1 MPPRIRH
8 WQRQKGGRSSL
19 YSKVSVPSY
28 LRLPLQGL
36 NLAAKEIPVGG
47 EALALIEV
55 ILSNARFI
63 VKFMK
68 LIRGSQV
75 LKNLIQINFQQGP
88 KGVQKQFARLWRLIP
103 PNEYKY
109 YCETVPQIY
118 ADLQTAICD
127 WIETVPVAGPP
138 ASLLIKTAGGFDL
151 MNSIYAGLPVETRE
165 LFENPDSLNGMVGQA
180 IEAIK
185 EALNAE
191 DKNKPK
197 QGATKSGKT
206 KQAKTKQR
214 RTTQGKS
221 NQRGKRVLRGGSFLS
236 DMKKK
241 ISQARNS
248 EFLTKMKK
256 AATKLGE
263 KAVTLGTKIASSKIL
278 ADVKKNLAVLK
289 TEAKAVTGPIMAGL
303 AVVGA
308 DEYVKKKI
316 DVYLNKVLQP
326 ATKGAGKSI
335 QIIFPLY
342 FSLLCLVDK
351 CKMIDQQRGK
361 TGKTG
366 KRGQRGKTG
375 KRG

>member
-1 MPPRIRH
+1 MPSRIRKPRH

-55 ILSNARFI
+55 ILTNAQFI
-63 VKFMK
+63 LKFMK
-68 LIRGSQV
+68 LVRGSQV

-88 KGVQKQFARLWRLIP
+88 KGVQKQFARLWRLVP

-109 YCETVPQIY
+109 YCEVVPQIY

-191 DKNKPK
+191 DKNKPAQRKTKPGGTK
-197 QGATKSGKT
+197 QG
-206 KQAKTKQR
+206 R
-214 RTTQGKS
+214 P
-221 NQRGKRVLRGGSFLS
+221 VLRGGSFLS

-256 AATKLGE
+256 AATNLGE
-263 KAVTLGTKIASSKIL
+263 KAVTLGTNITSSKIL
-278 ADVKKNLAVLK
+278 ADVKKNVAVLK
-289 TEAKAVTGPIMAGL
+289 TEAQAMTGPIMAGL

-308 DEYVKKKI
+308 DEYVKNKI
-316 DVYLNKVLQP
+316 DGYLNKVLQP
-326 ATKGAGKSI
+326 ATKGAAKSI

-351 CKMIDQQRGK
+351 CKMIDQQIG
-361 TGKTG
+361 GVHPPMA
-366 KRGQRGKTG
+366 Q
-375 KRG
+375 